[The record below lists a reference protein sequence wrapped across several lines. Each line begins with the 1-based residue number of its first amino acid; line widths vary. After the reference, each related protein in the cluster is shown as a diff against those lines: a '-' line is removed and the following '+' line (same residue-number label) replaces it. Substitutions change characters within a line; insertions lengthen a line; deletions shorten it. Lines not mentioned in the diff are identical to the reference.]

1 MTNKTSANKKI
12 DSKQEQRAIKND
24 IKQPVNKDIKTTFKI
39 LHKGHAKKLSPKAEG
54 HITFQLIE
62 DDKEVKYLQLLEN
75 TNGGVFSKL
84 PVPLQ
89 LILSTLEKQ
98 QQDKAFKS
106 SIVKDVFTGKGAKS
120 ANNTS
125 FLIAVLRSKDIE
137 LLVSSENSQFLSKL
151 SPNFK
156 AKAKQL
162 LAKKV

>member
-1 MTNKTSANKKI
+1 MTNKTSVNKNT
-12 DSKQEQRAIKND
+12 DGKQEQRTIKKDTN
-24 IKQPVNKDIKTTFKI
+24 QPVKTEVKATFKI

-54 HITFQLIE
+54 HIIFQLIE
-62 DDKEVKYLQLLEN
+62 DDNGVKYLQLLEN
-75 TNGGVFSKL
+75 TNGGVFSKS

-98 QQDKAFKS
+98 QQDKPFKS
-106 SIVKDVFTGKGAKS
+106 SIVKDLFTGKGSKS

-125 FLIAVLRSKDIE
+125 FMIAVLRSKDIE

>member
-1 MTNKTSANKKI
+1 MTNKTSANKNI
-12 DSKQEQRAIKND
+12 AGKQEQRTIKMD
-24 IKQPVNKDIKTTFKI
+24 INQPANTEVKSTFKT

-62 DDKEVKYLQLLEN
+62 DDKGLKYLQLLEN

-98 QQDKAFKS
+98 QHDKAFKS

-125 FLIAVLRSKDIE
+125 FMIAVLRSKDIE
-137 LLVSSENSQFLSKL
+137 LLVSSEKSQFLSKL

-156 AKAKQL
+156 VKAKQL

>member
-1 MTNKTSANKKI
+1 MTNKTSVDKNT
-12 DSKQEQRAIKND
+12 DGKQEQRATKNAINESD
-24 IKQPVNKDIKTTFKI
+24 NKEVKTTFKT
-39 LHKGHAKKLSPKAEG
+39 LYKGHAKKLSPKAEG
-54 HITFQLIE
+54 HIVFQLIE
-62 DDKEVKYLQLLEN
+62 DDKGVKYLQLLEN
-75 TNGGVFSKL
+75 TNGGVFSKS

-98 QQDKAFKS
+98 QQDKPFKS
-106 SIVKDVFTGKGAKS
+106 SIVKDVFTGKGSKS

-125 FLIAVLRSKDIE
+125 FMIAVLRAKDIE

>member
-1 MTNKTSANKKI
+1 MTNKTSVNKNT
-12 DSKQEQRAIKND
+12 DSKQEQRATKKAINEPDK
-24 IKQPVNKDIKTTFKI
+24 KEVKTTFKT
-39 LHKGHAKKLSPKAEG
+39 LYKGHAKKLSPKAEG

-62 DDKEVKYLQLLEN
+62 DDKGVKYLQLLEN
-75 TNGGVFSKL
+75 TSGGVFSKL

-98 QQDKAFKS
+98 QQDKPFKS
-106 SIVKDVFTGKGAKS
+106 SIVKDVFTGKGSKS

-125 FLIAVLRSKDIE
+125 FMIAVLRAEDIE
-137 LLVSSENSQFLSKL
+137 LLISSENSQFLSKL